1 VIAQGGGVQVAAGAC
16 SGLWLVAWHNVGDNG
31 AVCGGFS

>member
-16 SGLWLVAWHNVGDNG
+16 SGLRLVAWLYVGDNDT
-31 AVCGGFS
+31 VCGGFS